1 MSVNLTNQ
9 GEFQRQAF
17 AQDGFRFLDST
28 FIQPAG
34 ETYVCIYILSAAT
47 NVTTTSNVGDA
58 LGGVDLLAGMII
70 YGDLKTVSVGTGTM
84 LAYIA

>member
-1 MSVNLTNQ
+1 MANITNQ
-9 GEFQRQAF
+9 AEFNRQAF
-17 AQDGFRFLDST
+17 AQDGFRFVDST
-28 FIQPAG
+28 FIQPEG

-70 YGDLKTVSVGTGTM
+70 YGDLKTVSVGTGTL